1 MNQSRRKALKAGGSV
16 GLFSTLVAL
25 GLVKPGDAWAQAWN
39 KGAFESKGFAEALKS
54 LGAGAPATSA
64 DILINAPDIAE
75 NGAVVPVAAISKIPN
90 TQMIAYLIE
99 KNPSA
104 TTAIFEIPAGTL
116 PEVQTRVKM
125 GHTSQVMVLV
135 KADGKFYAAQKEIKV
150 TVGGCGG

>member
-1 MNQSRRKALKAGGSV
+1 MNNSRRNALKAGGGV

-39 KGAFESKGFAEALKS
+39 KGAFETKSFAEAIKS
-54 LGAGAPATSA
+54 LGGSAPTPSA
-64 DILINAPDIAE
+64 NIVINAPDIAE
-75 NGAVVPVAAISKIPN
+75 NGAVVPIGASSKIPN

-99 KNPSA
+99 KNPS
-104 TTAIFEIPAGTL
+104 TVTAVFDLPAGTL

-125 GHTSQVMVLV
+125 GQTSQVMVLV
-135 KADGKFYAAQKEIKV
+135 KADNKFYTAQKEIKV